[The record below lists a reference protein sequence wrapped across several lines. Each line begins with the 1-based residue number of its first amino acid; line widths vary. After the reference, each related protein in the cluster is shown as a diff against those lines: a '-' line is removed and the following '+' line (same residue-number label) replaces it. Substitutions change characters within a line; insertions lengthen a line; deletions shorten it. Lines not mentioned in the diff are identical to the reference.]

1 MCKTNMKAN
10 LYYANIYKH
19 EHERNMTRLWCKIM
33 FKTSVEHIERNEG
46 FYYYLY
52 SFGDLTQ
59 GNF

>member
-10 LYYANIYKH
+10 FYYAKIYKH
-19 EHERNMTRLWCKIM
+19 EHGKNMTRLWCKIM
-33 FKTSVEHIERNEG
+33 LKTSVEHIERNER